1 MRRSKKQLNS
11 ALRRR
16 RQGRLVVGN
25 PESLERRQLLTASPF
40 GSPEDVARLA
50 GSQLPLVVVDGSS
63 LATELVASSFGNAST
78 LVVGSGDDVFSAVA
92 SRLGEL
98 GGAPAIHL
106 VSHGSPGSFTI
117 EIGRAHV

>member
-50 GSQLPLVVVDGSS
+50 GSQLPLVGVDEAS
-63 LATELVASSFGNAST
+63 LATNLVASSFG
-78 LVVGSGDDVFSAVA
+78 SATGPGGRRCA
-92 SRLGEL
+92 RRGWAAFRDRDRSWGPSMISR
-98 GGAPAIHL
+98 
-106 VSHGSPGSFTI
+106 
-117 EIGRAHV
+117 